1 MSKFDNILATVLAV
15 VLVLGGVGAI
25 SFIMAK
31 TGIGFQCLLPSTSK
45 EPLTLTE
52 EHVIERDIEPIME
65 EPPVIER
72 DIEPIMENIS
82 AQVYGFS
89 NDDAEIKS
97 IEVDGRECIAII
109 GKRHSAI
116 SCNWSKQRQSFRLPF
131 LLE

>member
-15 VLVLGGVGAI
+15 VLVLGGVAGI
-25 SFIMAK
+25 SFMMAK

-52 EHVIERDIEPIME
+52 EHVIERDMEEALAIERIME
-65 EPPVIER
+65 EER
-72 DIEPIMENIS
+72 AIS
-82 AQVYGFS
+82 AQAYGFS

-109 GKRHSAI
+109 GTKHSAI
-116 SCNWSKQRQSFRLPF
+116 SCNWSK
-131 LLE
+131 

>member
-1 MSKFDNILATVLAV
+1 MSKLDDILATVLAV
-15 VLVLGGVGAI
+15 VVFLGGVGII

-52 EHVIERDIEPIME
+52 EHVIER
-65 EPPVIER
+65 
-72 DIEPIMENIS
+72 NIS
-82 AQVYGFS
+82 AQAYGFS

-109 GKRHSAI
+109 GTKHSAI
-116 SCNWSKQRQSFRLPF
+116 SCNWSK
-131 LLE
+131 